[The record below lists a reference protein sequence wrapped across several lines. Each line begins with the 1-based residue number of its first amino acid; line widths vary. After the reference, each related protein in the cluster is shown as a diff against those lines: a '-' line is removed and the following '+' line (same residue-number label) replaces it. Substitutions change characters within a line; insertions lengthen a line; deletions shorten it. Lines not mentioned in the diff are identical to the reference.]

1 MYFSNPVKIPEIRG
15 KITISRKRYVMYE
28 TGREYN
34 AEKQYNVPRRVT
46 IGKLTQENAKD
57 PDFIEMY
64 PTEWFAACF
73 PEQAQTLQIPT
84 RKRSDSLRV
93 GQYLAERHILSENIE
108 EIAEQCLGKTNTE
121 ILFDLCA
128 CMLSMN
134 SDPVAAMTDYLFWHP
149 AFSDLLLEQGAISIQ
164 KVFGP
169 EWVNGCKEVLSALNR
184 VAASENRI
192 FFSWNRRKKYGLQ
205 NQSGFEFGCSLEDGS
220 PFLLERRIFEKE
232 GWFKRRADRENATDL
247 GLWEIGFVMENSSI
261 NKAEVIG
268 LDLAGCEFL
277 IAGRQDQDWTDQ
289 FFRIAEKNRVSGS
302 GNRGKIN
309 DPVTYQGK
317 LFADDSKERYIH
329 IFPRNMDHAGSGGAD
344 KCFPGPEVIVT
355 SEPMTAM
362 EAARR
367 YQRWTDMNDLF
378 EAGYLPEWQAASIQR
393 SEEKDWMLGLLQM
406 LGLLLRGRLLKSA
419 ERDKKTG
426 NRFGTYRTVQ
436 AAIRELEK
444 LEMSRYADGIYRL
457 RHSLTD
463 VQKRLFEEIGISET
477 AILSEA
483 EDLSS
488 HYAALDGIK
497 EKKDE
502 SGKKRKRTGGR
513 KWK

>member
-1 MYFSNPVKIPEIRG
+1 
-15 KITISRKRYVMYE
+15 
-28 TGREYN
+28 
-34 AEKQYNVPRRVT
+34 
-46 IGKLTQENAKD
+46 
-57 PDFIEMY
+57 
-64 PTEWFAACF
+64 
-73 PEQAQTLQIPT
+73 
-84 RKRSDSLRV
+84 
-93 GQYLAERHILSENIE
+93 
-108 EIAEQCLGKTNTE
+108 
-121 ILFDLCA
+121 
-128 CMLSMN
+128 
-134 SDPVAAMTDYLFWHP
+134 
-149 AFSDLLLEQGAISIQ
+149 
-164 KVFGP
+164 
-169 EWVNGCKEVLSALNR
+169 
-184 VAASENRI
+184 
-192 FFSWNRRKKYGLQ
+192 
-205 NQSGFEFGCSLEDGS
+205 
-220 PFLLERRIFEKE
+220 
-232 GWFKRRADRENATDL
+232 
-247 GLWEIGFVMENSSI
+247 
-261 NKAEVIG
+261 
-268 LDLAGCEFL
+268 
-277 IAGRQDQDWTDQ
+277 
-289 FFRIAEKNRVSGS
+289 
-302 GNRGKIN
+302 
-309 DPVTYQGK
+309 
-317 LFADDSKERYIH
+317 
-329 IFPRNMDHAGSGGAD
+329 
-344 KCFPGPEVIVT
+344 
-355 SEPMTAM
+355 
-362 EAARR
+362 
-367 YQRWTDMNDLF
+367 MNDLF